1 MDCNE
6 VWELSATAEEDLLH
20 DSWRNSAGSNARHL
34 YLFKLFS
41 LDCFENSRHEEN
53 PTLDFV
59 VMGVP
64 QFLLLIRQSIEK
76 LLGDDVL
83 DADEASIRLRT
94 IEDGALSHVLVVVR
108 AVVVRLH
115 LPAHVVRVEME
126 ST

>member
-1 MDCNE
+1 
-6 VWELSATAEEDLLH
+6 
-20 DSWRNSAGSNARHL
+20 
-34 YLFKLFS
+34 
-41 LDCFENSRHEEN
+41 
-53 PTLDFV
+53 
-59 VMGVP
+59 MGVP

-76 LLGDDVL
+76 LLGDDVF

>member
-1 MDCNE
+1 
-6 VWELSATAEEDLLH
+6 
-20 DSWRNSAGSNARHL
+20 L

-41 LDCFENSRHEEN
+41 LDCFGNSRHEEN

-83 DADEASIRLRT
+83 DTDEASIRLRT
-94 IEDGALSHVLVVVR
+94 IKDGALSHVLVVVH
-108 AVVVRLH
+108 ALVVRLH
-115 LPAHVVRVEME
+115 LPTHVIHVKME